1 MSEGLSQ
8 EEIDALLAGGLPS
21 EDDAEPT
28 ADESADA
35 PLAQSEV
42 EPVAEEP
49 VAEEPAAEAVDI
61 DEPAADEV
69 LPEPDEAVLEA
80 PVEAESEAVPA
91 AIEIVEDDVL
101 TPYERDALG
110 EIGNITMAGA
120 ATTLNAL
127 LNQPVQITT
136 PRVAVTTEA
145 AIQRSLTRPA
155 ASVSVSY
162 TEGLDGQNVFVLARR
177 DCSIIVDL
185 MMGGDGSNV
194 SDELDEM
201 QISGVSEAMN
211 QMMGSAATSLASMV
225 GRKVD
230 ISTPDVR
237 LLNDD
242 ERADLGVN
250 HEGPVVQVSF
260 DLTIGTLLQTE
271 IMQVIPVEFAR
282 ELVQNLLGSNQ
293 PEAAADA
300 PPPAP
305 VVDDTPVEA
314 LAAATLAPEMD
325 MAPPAPAPASAP
337 HLHSV
342 PAPPPPTVQPAAF
355 PSLNDSPQGPVQG
368 DIGLLLDVPLQVT
381 VELGRTQLRI
391 RNVLELVPGSIIELE
406 KLSGEPVDVLVNGR
420 QIARGEVVVIDEEFG
435 VRITDI
441 ASRAARLREVAEQ

>member
-21 EDDAEPT
+21 DDGEPE
-28 ADESADA
+28 AD
-35 PLAQSEV
+35 
-42 EPVAEEP
+42 EPVAEMSVDEP
-49 VAEEPAAEAVDI
+49 VAEGPVAEPVAEI
-61 DEPAADEV
+61 PADEGEV
-69 LPEPDEAVLEA
+69 LEPVAELPVDEAPA
-80 PVEAESEAVPA
+80 PATAGT
-91 AIEIVEDDVL
+91 VEDDVL
-101 TPYERDALG
+101 SAHERDALG

-136 PRVAVTTEA
+136 PRVKVTTEA
-145 AIQRSLTRPA
+145 EIQASLNRPA
-155 ASVSVSY
+155 ASVSVRY

-185 MMGGDGSNV
+185 MMGGDGTTA

-230 ISTPDVR
+230 ISTPDVQM
-237 LLNDD
+237 LDD
-242 ERADLGVN
+242 LAHAELGVN

-271 IMQVIPVEFAR
+271 IMQVLPVEFAQ
-282 ELVQNLLGSNQ
+282 ELVRSLLGNATVEPAVEVS
-293 PEAAADA
+293 A
-300 PPPAP
+300 PPPPPMVDEAP
-305 VVDDTPVEA
+305 VED
-314 LAAATLAPEMD
+314 LAAATLAPVMD
-325 MAPPAPAPASAP
+325 EAAPPPAPAAPAP

-355 PSLNDSPQGPVQG
+355 PSLNEQSGGPIQG

>member
-8 EEIDALLAGGLPS
+8 EEIDTLLAGGLPPDDHGVDETVPDAVV
-21 EDDAEPT
+21 EDVISDEVAAAGAPEAGPQGDAGAAAEPPME
-28 ADESADA
+28 A
-35 PLAQSEV
+35 
-42 EPVAEEP
+42 EPVMA
-49 VAEEPAAEAVDI
+49 AEPAIGADPVS
-61 DEPAADEV
+61 AA
-69 LPEPDEAVLEA
+69 
-80 PVEAESEAVPA
+80 A
-91 AIEIVEDDVL
+91 AIEEDEVL

-145 AIQRSLTRPA
+145 AIQHALQRPA
-155 ASVSVSY
+155 ASVSVRY
-162 TEGLDGQNVFVLARR
+162 TDGLHGQNVFVLARR
-177 DCSIIVDL
+177 DCSVIVDL
-185 MMGGDGSNV
+185 MMGGDGSTAG
-194 SDELDEM
+194 DELDEL

-211 QMMGSAATSLASMV
+211 QMMGSAATSLASML

-230 ISTPDVR
+230 ISTPEVC
-237 LLNDD
+237 LLEDD
-242 ERADLGVN
+242 EGAELGVN
-250 HEGPVVQVSF
+250 HDGPVVQVSF

-271 IMQVIPVEFAR
+271 IMQVLPVEFAK
-282 ELVQNLLGSNQ
+282 ELVEGLLGAS
-293 PEAAADA
+293 EADA
-300 PPPAP
+300 PDVPNPAH
-305 VVDDTPVEA
+305 VVDETPVEA
-314 LAAATLAPEMD
+314 LAAATVAPAMEA
-325 MAPPAPAPASAP
+325 APPLPPQEDFDDR

-342 PAPPPPTVQPAAF
+342 PPPPRPVVQPAAF
-355 PSLNDSPQGPVQG
+355 PSLNEYPQGPVQG

-441 ASRAARLREVAEQ
+441 ASRAARLRDVADV